1 MCLFISLIF
10 YIIRKNNALE
20 TTRKVSCSVI
30 CFLMFVRVSFLV
42 IFPVVSV
49 SLSGVSNW
57 PEKMA
62 VIQVIV
68 LVQANHL
75 WVKYLFFRMWCSVGL
90 CLEAVPSR
98 YTTGLQGISEGIV
111 FAFSSWK
118 PTKWKSCFNIIPD
131 HFFFVPLPKNLLLSI
146 IPLSEVHWLFA
157 QG

>member
-1 MCLFISLIF
+1 M
-10 YIIRKNNALE
+10 
-20 TTRKVSCSVI
+20 SCSVI

-75 WVKYLFFRMWCSVGL
+75 
-90 CLEAVPSR
+90 
-98 YTTGLQGISEGIV
+98 
-111 FAFSSWK
+111 
-118 PTKWKSCFNIIPD
+118 
-131 HFFFVPLPKNLLLSI
+131 
-146 IPLSEVHWLFA
+146 
-157 QG
+157 